1 MRAIFVGIEYAGK
14 STLIELLDAY
24 YQRLKLHPHI
34 DDHFTIPDS
43 ELSPESR
50 ELALKFPDDVKERTQ
65 RMQIHYHIDIVKFY
79 EHVLLAGWHIEESIY
94 TSLYGP
100 DPSSH
105 YYPGYW
111 YQFQRQ
117 YEAQLLKEDLPGLVL
132 IHVTAEDDTIQQ
144 RMRDHPHKHQVIRE
158 EHIAELK
165 RRFSGEVEKSLL
177 TQGREFIDLDTT
189 AKTPQQSLDELLTLS
204 EPLVSTAELAMRS
217 VPVPAT
223 EYDVRYENGV
233 RKLIPKSTKEAREG
247 IT

>member
-14 STLIELLDAY
+14 STLIKLLDAY

-50 ELALKFPDDVKERTQ
+50 KLALKFPDDVKERTQ
-65 RMQIHYHIDIVKFY
+65 RMQIHYHTDIVKSY
-79 EHVLLAGWHIEESIY
+79 EHVLLAGWHIEEAIY

-111 YQFQRQ
+111 CQFQRH
-117 YEAQLLKEDLPGLVL
+117 YEAKLLKEDLPGLVL
-132 IHVTAEDDTIQQ
+132 IHVSAEDETIRQ
-144 RMRDHPHKHQVIRE
+144 RMRADPHKHQVIRE
-158 EHIAELK
+158 EHIAELG
-165 RRFSGEVEKSLL
+165 RRFSEEVDKSLL
-177 TQGREFIDLDTT
+177 TQGKEFIHLDTT
-189 AKTPQQSLDELLTLS
+189 DKTPQQSLDELLKLS

-217 VPVPAT
+217 IPIPAN
-223 EYDVRYENGV
+223 EYEVHYENGV
-233 RKLIPKSTKEAREG
+233 RKLISKST
-247 IT
+247 